1 MDHSTM
7 SQGTDFIAILLYIGL
22 ALFVVAIIGYVL
34 SAKAHKAN
42 TSRLK
47 KAEKQAQNKKRK
59 TLLFVSHMLV
69 IIAICFVG
77 TSLIQRSSGKYS
89 VEKLNYN
96 APIQVTTDKD
106 YGRGHDEG
114 MLTYEMKIPTSGT
127 HSPHD
132 LKFGFYTERPPYAKL
147 VHNLEHGDIIIHY
160 HPDAPKELL
169 DQLTYLTHFKKAG
182 AGILAVPNP
191 DVPSD
196 KEVVVTAWTK
206 TMQLDKYDEA
216 SVGTF
221 IYQNIDK
228 GPEQI
233 PSEVRRGGGTM

>member
-1 MDHSTM
+1 MDHSTLQQN
-7 SQGTDFIAILLYIGL
+7 SQVPIILLIIGLVVLIAAIL
-22 ALFVVAIIGYVL
+22 GYVFA
-34 SAKAHKAN
+34 SRTNKGN

-47 KAEKQAQNKKRK
+47 KAEKEALHKKYKRI
-59 TLLFVSHMLV
+59 LLISHSLL
-69 IIAICFVG
+69 IIAIGFAG
-77 TSLIQRSSGKYS
+77 TGLIQRSAGKYDLD
-89 VEKLNYN
+89 KLNLG

-106 YGRGHDEG
+106 YGRDHAEG
-114 MLTYEMKIPTSGT
+114 TLMYEMKIPTSGT

-132 LKFGFYTERPPYAKL
+132 LKFGFYKERPPMEKL

-169 DQLTYLTHFKKAG
+169 DQLEFLTHFTKEG
-182 AGILAVPNP
+182 AGVLAVPNM
-191 DVPSD
+191 DVPAD

-206 TMQLDKYDEA
+206 TMALTKYDEA

-221 IYQNIDK
+221 IYTYINK

-233 PSEVRRGGGTM
+233 PPNVRLGGGTM

>member
-7 SQGTDFIAILLYIGL
+7 QKGTDYMTILLYIGL
-22 ALFVVAIIGYVL
+22 AVLILAIIGYVL
-34 SAKAHKAN
+34 AARINKDN
-42 TSRLK
+42 NSRLK
-47 KAEKQAQNKKRK
+47 KAEKQALKKKHK
-59 TLLFVSHMLV
+59 TWLLISHALL
-69 IIAICFVG
+69 IIAIGSMG
-77 TSLIQRSSGKYS
+77 TSLIQKSAGKYS
-89 VEKLNYN
+89 LDKLNFN

-106 YGRGHDEG
+106 YGRDHKDGAL
-114 MLTYEMKIPTSGT
+114 MYEMKIPTSGT

-132 LKFGFYTERPPYAKL
+132 LKFGFYKERPGYEKL

-169 DQLTYLTHFKKAG
+169 DQIEYLTHFTTAG
-182 AGILAVPNP
+182 AGVLAVPNV
-191 DVPSD
+191 DVPAD

-206 TMQLDKYDEA
+206 TMQLDKFDQA

-221 IYQNIDK
+221 IYQYINK

-233 PSEVRRGGGTM
+233 PANVRLGGGTM